1 MRGPSTHDFAV
12 SSPLVKRVHPPL
24 RRRNPFGPPGL
35 ALLLAAAAGLLAGCV
50 SFTPYATVRE
60 TVPAESLLRIDD
72 HLVHVIDRGPR
83 GAAETVVFVH
93 GFGASSYSWRRI
105 TPELPEY
112 RTIALDLNGFGYT
125 ERPHGLEPYTRSGQ
139 VELIRGVLD
148 RLGLERVDLVGH
160 SYGGAIVLTFADRY
174 PDRLRSLTIVDS
186 ARPDYPETRRR
197 SIARWRPA
205 LDLYLKLWALHY
217 RSVRKALLHSVWD
230 DALITPDLVEA
241 YLERLRIEGAVR
253 AYYGVTAP
261 APEPREV
268 VRLDRLEMPLLVVWG
283 VEDPLIPIEKGRH
296 ATAQV
301 PCHRFVA
308 IPDSGHLPME
318 EQPEAVVAALR
329 SFLADPQ
336 AVCNEHTAAP
346 K

>member
-1 MRGPSTHDFAV
+1 MTFP
-12 SSPLVKRVHPPL
+12 HPPS
-24 RRRNPFGPPGL
+24 PFPRTVL
-35 ALLLAAAAGLLAGCV
+35 LQIALSSLTLLAGCV
-50 SFTPYATVRE
+50 SFTPYAAVRE

-83 GAAETVVFVH
+83 DAAETVVFVH
-93 GFGASSYSWRRI
+93 GFGASSYSWRKI

-112 RTIALDLNGFGYT
+112 RTVALDLNGFGYT
-125 ERPHGLEPYTRSGQ
+125 ERPYGLEPYTRNGQ
-139 VELIRGVLD
+139 VELVRGVLD
-148 RLGLERVDLVGH
+148 RLGLDRVHLVGH

-174 PDRLRSLTIVDS
+174 PERLLSLTAIDS

-197 SIARWRPA
+197 PIARWRPA
-205 LDLYLKLWALHY
+205 LDLYLRLWALHY
-217 RSVRKALLHSVWD
+217 RSVRKALQHSVWD
-230 DALITPDLVEA
+230 DALVTPDLVEA
-241 YLERLRIEGAVR
+241 YLERLRIEGAAR

-268 VRLDRLEMPLLVVWG
+268 VRLDRLEMPVLVVWG
-283 VEDPLIPIEKGRH
+283 VEDPLIPIELGRH
-296 ATAQV
+296 ATAEV

-336 AVCNEHTAAP
+336 AVCNEHMAAP

>member
-1 MRGPSTHDFAV
+1 MRLFRLCGSAARHRRSPIALPAILLTPVLPLAAV
-12 SSPLVKRVHPPL
+12 
-24 RRRNPFGPPGL
+24 
-35 ALLLAAAAGLLAGCV
+35 LLLAAALLTGCV
-50 SFTPYATVRE
+50 SFTPYAVVRE
-60 TVPAESLLRIDD
+60 ALPPASLLEIGG
-72 HLVHVIDRGPR
+72 HLVHVVDRGPR
-83 GAAETVVFVH
+83 EGAEAVVFVH
-93 GFGASSYSWRRI
+93 GFGASAYSWRKV
-105 TPELPEY
+105 TPELVGY

-125 ERPHGLEPYTRSGQ
+125 ERPHGLEPYTRDGQ

-148 RLGLERVDLVGH
+148 RLGLQRVHLVGH

-174 PDRLRSLTIVDS
+174 PERLRSLTVIDS

-197 SIARWRPA
+197 TIARWRPA
-205 LDLYLKLWALHY
+205 LDLYLRLWALHY
-217 RSVRKALLHSVWD
+217 RSIRKALEHSVWD
-230 DALITPDLVEA
+230 DSLVTPNLVEA
-241 YLERLRIEGAVR
+241 YLERLRIEGAAR

-261 APEPREV
+261 APEPREM
-268 VRLDRLEMPLLVVWG
+268 VRLDRLEMPILVLWG
-283 VEDPLIPIEKGRH
+283 VEDPLIPIAKGRH

-318 EQPEAVVAALR
+318 EQPEAVVRALK

-336 AVCNEHTAAP
+336 AVCNEHMAAP

>member
-1 MRGPSTHDFAV
+1 
-12 SSPLVKRVHPPL
+12 VKRSAPRSRRPL
-24 RRRNPFGPPGL
+24 RAPRRIRRRGAPGL
-35 ALLLAAAAGLLAGCV
+35 RRLAPLLLCAAGIGLLAGCV
-50 SFTPYATVRE
+50 SFTPYASVRSA
-60 TVPAESLLRIDD
+60 VPAESLLRIDD

-83 GAAETVVFVH
+83 DAAEAVVFVH

-112 RTIALDLNGFGYT
+112 RTVALDLNGFGYT
-125 ERPHGLEPYTRSGQ
+125 ERPHGLEPYTREGQ
-139 VELIRGVLD
+139 VELIRSVLD
-148 RLGLERVDLVGH
+148 RLGLERVHLVGH
-160 SYGGAIVLTFADRY
+160 SYGGAIVLTFADLY
-174 PDRLRSLTIVDS
+174 PERLLSLTVVDS

-197 SIARWRPA
+197 TIARWRPA
-205 LDLYLKLWALHY
+205 LDLYLRLWALRY
-217 RSVRKALLHSVWD
+217 GSVRRALEHSVWD
-230 DALITPDLVEA
+230 DSQVTPNLVEA

-261 APEPREV
+261 APQPREV
-268 VRLDRLEMPLLVVWG
+268 VRLDRLEMPVLVIWG

-296 ATAQV
+296 ATTQV

-318 EQPEAVVAALR
+318 EQPEAVVRALR
-329 SFLADPQ
+329 SFLPDPQ
-336 AVCNEHTAAP
+336 AVCDEPMAAP